1 MGHSIPNAEDMN
13 IVLRRLCDMSAAIGG
28 AVLVAIACMTMVSVV
43 GRAFFSHPILGDV
56 ELVQLGTA
64 VVVAS
69 FLPYTQFHRANITV
83 DFFTSHASPRVKHW
97 MDCAGCALYTLT
109 MILILWRVA
118 VGGLSMKEVGE
129 RSMLMDLPLWLP
141 YLLMLPG
148 LLLCSII
155 GMLQTLQHARDAIKG
170 AATGGAA

>member
-1 MGHSIPNAEDMN
+1 MGYSIPSIKDLDML
-13 IVLRRLCDMSAAIGG
+13 LRRWCDYSAAIGG
-28 AVLVAIACMTMVSVV
+28 AVMIAFACMTTVSVI

-56 ELVQLGTA
+56 ELVQLGCA

-83 DFFTSHASPRVKHW
+83 DFFTHSLPIRVQLW
-97 MDCAGCALYTLT
+97 MDCVGCALYALT
-109 MILILWRVA
+109 MGLIVWRVG
-118 VGGLSMKEVGE
+118 VGCLAMKEAGE

-148 LLLCSII
+148 LTLCTLI
-155 GMLQTLQHARDAIKG
+155 GLLQTFEHGREAMTRG
-170 AATGGAA
+170 AA